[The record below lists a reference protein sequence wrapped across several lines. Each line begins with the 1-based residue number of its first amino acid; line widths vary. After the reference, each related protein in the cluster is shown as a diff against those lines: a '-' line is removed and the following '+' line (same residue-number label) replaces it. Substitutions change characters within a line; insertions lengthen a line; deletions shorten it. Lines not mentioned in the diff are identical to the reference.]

1 MVISAV
7 RWSTICRFAAESE
20 GRTMAF
26 QPKSLVCSEV
36 QPRASAVCSSGESA
50 SASENCAL
58 LSWMRSVLVP
68 GDWIAATSA
77 APRSEPSSAALP
89 G

>member
-1 MVISAV
+1 
-7 RWSTICRFAAESE
+7 
-20 GRTMAF
+20 MAF
-26 QPKSLVCSEV
+26 QPNSLDEREL
-36 QPRASAVCSSGESA
+36 QPRASAVCSAGESA

-58 LSWMRSVLVP
+58 LSWMRSVNVP

-77 APRSEPSSAALP
+77 AP